1 MPEETRYFTLSGNV
15 PNGGVPPG
23 RTLASLANPPSGPDP
38 AHHPFRNGHG
48 PPPPYSGPPDNA
60 HSPQRARPPRT
71 LSPHPGTGG
80 GGPAPYH
87 PTLHPGP
94 PPPAPRAPA
103 PPAPPY
109 EPPGQYLDG
118 HPLHGGDGWSYLAPG
133 EHTTIHFVGD
143 GTRPCDHPRPRP
155 FAFTRHKVP
164 SRTSVRDLIRALGAP
179 PGDGV
184 GVTEML
190 ELGDGRFAAG
200 LTVTQGGADAGRSL
214 GEVGWTQGRS
224 EGKPIWIVVMV

>member
-38 AHHPFRNGHG
+38 AHHPFRNGYG
-48 PPPPYSGPPDNA
+48 PPPPYSGPQDNA
-60 HSPQRARPPRT
+60 HPPRT
-71 LSPHPGTGG
+71 LSPHPGTRR
-80 GGPAPYH
+80 GPPPYH

-94 PPPAPRAPA
+94 P

-118 HPLHGGDGWSYLAPG
+118 HLLHGAGWSYLLPPG

-143 GTRPCDHPRPRP
+143 GTRPCDDPRPRP
-155 FAFTRHKVP
+155 FAFTRHKIP
-164 SRTSVRDLIRALGAP
+164 SRTRVRDLIRALGAP
-179 PGDGV
+179 EGDGV
-184 GVTEML
+184 GVTQML
-190 ELGDGRFAAG
+190 ELGDGRFVAG
-200 LTVTQGGADAGRSL
+200 LSVTRGGADAGREL
-214 GEVGWTQGRS
+214 GEVGWRQGRGGG
-224 EGKPIWIVVMV
+224 EPIWIVVLV